1 MRINLYIIMLC
12 EFGHGVFHTT
22 KQNTDR
28 RLKLHR
34 YFCLLLISS
43 YFANVKCGAVV
54 LWCCAAVGDIYMNR
68 APEHHAVILFLSVR
82 VWSDDLPSTISQS
95 TRKYYSFDD
104 KLGTTMPTY
113 FRLAIHTKKKKKKG
127 PNCKDKQFEA
137 HLLFHQLHS
146 T

>member
-1 MRINLYIIMLC
+1 MRVRARGFSYNQTEHRQATQITSLFLPIVDFILFCKC
-12 EFGHGVFHTT
+12 EMW
-22 KQNTDR
+22 
-28 RLKLHR
+28 
-34 YFCLLLISS
+34 C
-43 YFANVKCGAVV
+43 CGAVV
-54 LWCCAAVGDIYMNR
+54 LCCCGRYIYMNR